1 MAHKLQFSSRLLTW
15 GQNSGCHVTTLFA
28 ESAVLPKRKQTML
41 PILVVLFLISYGLMT
56 LLVIEQNNTITSQR
70 SLIVEMLR
78 DSSQLAALKVK
89 IAHEQNL
96 AHPGSQAASPK
107 TQVPPAEHKNN
118 NNNGMGK
125 VQRRLPLRPPK
136 AASDTPDER
145 RALVTI

>member
-1 MAHKLQFSSRLLTW
+1 
-15 GQNSGCHVTTLFA
+15 
-28 ESAVLPKRKQTML
+28 ML

-118 NNNGMGK
+118 NNNGTGK